1 MLPDKST
8 PPQAETD
15 MPLGR
20 ARIPANW
27 SLQLVL
33 YTVPVKSKGWVG
45 EGGGHIILVHPSLN
59 RHAIVGFFMRA
70 IACTAPVDHL
80 CHVRYALGKAC
91 GPSRNLR
98 HRLLATLANKRDEAS
113 GIGVQSAL
121 HAVDSRA
128 SPNVRHRKEPQRQH
142 ARGAPLSWEQ
152 SFARRPQAAEEVK

>member
-1 MLPDKST
+1 MLLILAHRFRGVAS
-8 PPQAETD
+8 QQWQLAEERVE
-15 MPLGR
+15 LGR
-20 ARIPANW
+20 HWARLP
-27 SLQLVL
+27 
-33 YTVPVKSKGWVG
+33 
-45 EGGGHIILVHPSLN
+45 
-59 RHAIVGFFMRA
+59 
-70 IACTAPVDHL
+70 APVDHL